1 MQGSGLDINT
11 RIQSAGNMNVMHGKE
26 YGKMKRA
33 LNEDSFLL
41 SFQKIDLI

>member
-26 YGKMKRA
+26 YGKDEASLKRR
-33 LNEDSFLL
+33 LFSSF
-41 SFQKIDLI
+41 F